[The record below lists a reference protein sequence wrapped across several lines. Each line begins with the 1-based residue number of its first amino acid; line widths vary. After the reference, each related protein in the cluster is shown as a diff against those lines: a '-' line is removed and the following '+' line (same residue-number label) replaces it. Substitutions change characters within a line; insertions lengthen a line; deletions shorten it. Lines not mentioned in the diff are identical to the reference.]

1 MSGFASQV
9 GSGGDFGRGRA
20 GMCPKSHP
28 ISDLGVE
35 SDRVESDRW
44 NRTAHEF
51 RMNLPAIQP
60 VVH

>member
-1 MSGFASQV
+1 MT
-9 GSGGDFGRGRA
+9 DRMRL
-20 GMCPKSHP
+20 KSHP

-35 SDRVESDRW
+35 SD
-44 NRTAHEF
+44 AYEF